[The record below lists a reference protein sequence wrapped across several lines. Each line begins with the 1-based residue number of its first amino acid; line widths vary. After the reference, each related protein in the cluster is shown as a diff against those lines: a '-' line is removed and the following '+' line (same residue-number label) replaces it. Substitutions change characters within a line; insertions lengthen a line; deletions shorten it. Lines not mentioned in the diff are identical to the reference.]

1 MHRYIPAR
9 KFLRAAR
16 LLLGSAC
23 LASAAFAAA
32 PADIPAWIEKSNA
45 NAQVLLDATNKFQP
59 ENASSTGFPGFDDK
73 IADLKPGITQRYVAS
88 ESAARDELAKRILTE
103 TDPLVRQ
110 DLEILVKAAGD
121 DIETTLLQDK
131 LLLSYTDVGQ
141 LVYFGEFGLLQDQ
154 VDAARRPAALK
165 RLELYTGR
173 APGSTP
179 ITELAKARYSE
190 EAVDA
195 TRLGSFKERV
205 EQSLANVDRY
215 TKGIRELYTQ
225 YGLDKLDGAPAAL
238 DALEKQLKD
247 YAAWTRTTVL
257 PRARADYR
265 LPAEIYADNLKNV
278 GLDIPPQELMHK
290 ALLAFA
296 EIRNE
301 MQALAPLVAKEHGL
315 AVTDYREVI
324 KALKK
329 DQLPKDQVE
338 AYYAG
343 VIKQIEDIIR
353 REHIVTL
360 PERAMIMR
368 LASEAENAAQP
379 APHMQPPPLVNNKG
393 ERGQFV
399 LTTGNPPATAGAKT
413 TGYDDFTHRAA
424 AWTLTAHEGRPGHE
438 LQFSAM
444 VERGVSRARS
454 IFAFNSVNVEGWALY
469 AEAEMKPH
477 EPLAGQLF
485 ALQARLQRA
494 ARAFIDP
501 MLNLG
506 LMTRERAHDILT
518 QDVGLSEPMTKQE
531 VDRYTFRSPGQAT
544 AYFYGYLKIM
554 ELRTAT
560 EVALGP
566 KFNRQAFNDYL
577 IGQGLLPPAL
587 LAKAVREDFIPAQA
601 KK

>member
-1 MHRYIPAR
+1 MQIPLLPDSFRPLVRLATGVI
-9 KFLRAAR
+9 LLMAAR
-16 LLLGSAC
+16 PAV
-23 LASAAFAAA
+23 AA
-32 PADIPAWIEKSNA
+32 DTPAWIEKSNA
-45 NAQVLLDATNKFQP
+45 HAKALLDATNKFQP
-59 ENASSTGFPGFDDK
+59 EGASQTGFPGFDDK
-73 IADLKPGITQRYVAS
+73 IADLQAGITQRYVAA
-88 ESAARDELAKRILTE
+88 ETAARDELATRLLAE

-110 DLEILVKAAGD
+110 DLEILVKAASD
-121 DIETTLLQDK
+121 DIYTTLLRDK

-154 VDAARRPAALK
+154 VEASRRPAALL
-165 RLELYTGR
+165 RLKLYTGI
-173 APGSTP
+173 APGTTP
-179 ITELAKARYSE
+179 ITELAKARYTE
-190 EAVDA
+190 EAVDQA
-195 TRLGSFKERV
+195 RLGTFKDKI
-205 EQSLANVDRY
+205 EQSLANIDRY
-215 TKGIRELYTQ
+215 TAGIRQLYAQ

-247 YAAWTRTTVL
+247 YATWTRTVVL
-257 PRARADYR
+257 PRASGDYR
-265 LPAEIYADNLKNV
+265 LPAEVYADNLKNV
-278 GLDIPPQELMHK
+278 GLDIPPQELMQK
-290 ALLAFA
+290 ALVSFS

-329 DQLPKDQVE
+329 DQLAKDQVE
-338 AYYAG
+338 TYYAG
-343 VIKQIEDIIR
+343 VIKQIEGIIR

-413 TGYDDFTHRAA
+413 TGYDDFTHKAA

-444 VERGVSRARS
+444 VERGVSQARVL
-454 IFAFNSVNVEGWALY
+454 FAFNSVNVEGWALY
-469 AEAEMKPH
+469 SEAEMKPY
-477 EPLAGQLF
+477 EPLDGQLF

-506 LMTRERAHDILT
+506 LMTRERAHDILA
-518 QDVGLSEPMTKQE
+518 QDVGLSEAMVKQE

-544 AYFYGYLKIM
+544 AYFYGYLKLM
-554 ELRTAT
+554 ELRTTT
-560 EVALGP
+560 EIALGP

-587 LAKAVREDFIPAQA
+587 LAKAVREEFIPQQL